1 VKSSDS
7 FASLGDVSLGL
18 TLVALSMTLWAADAS
33 AAGAGVARD
42 TPVAS
47 ASIQSE
53 IEELRAEI
61 DALRHDH
68 ERRWIDET
76 RRNEIRAVVA
86 DVIADAGS
94 RTSFAEGDFTAGW
107 NKGFKLVSPDGAF
120 SLKLSGEMQLWYVV
134 NHRRGDL
141 DLPRNPPGTVW
152 GAENRRTR
160 LRFSGHVGDPSIQYL
175 VQATIPPVV
184 GPFLLEFG
192 SIRFVLSPEIDVEV
206 GQFRPQFLREWNVP
220 VFNQLAVD
228 RSVVAAYFSPG
239 FAQGVQLSWKTDR
252 LKLVGW
258 FGDGIGARA
267 LGPARTNSMN
277 TPWHRTPTRWAFTGR
292 AEWKPMGEWAQF
304 NDFTSP
310 PDSPTGLLVGVDV
323 MGQEVGAEIP
333 FAEGTVVLGSS
344 ADVSLELGG
353 ASMMVSGVWQHQE
366 SRESSARNPW
376 GLTAQ
381 VGVYVAPDV
390 EVFGRY
396 AILDYDSA
404 IDVAP
409 RTARYNGFT
418 VGWNWFAN
426 PQVKLTMDWGMNFA
440 SLGSGE
446 FVSTAIGYRVDEP
459 GQGHQWAWRTQ
470 LQLLF

>member
-1 VKSSDS
+1 
-7 FASLGDVSLGL
+7 
-18 TLVALSMTLWAADAS
+18 MTLWAADAS
-33 AAGAGVARD
+33 AAEAGVARD

-61 DALRHDH
+61 DAFRHDH
-68 ERRWIDET
+68 ERRWIDEI
-76 RRNEIRAVVA
+76 RRDEICAAVA

-94 RTSFAEGDFTAGW
+94 RASFAEGGFTAGW

-134 NHRRGDL
+134 NHRRGDQ
-141 DLPRNPPGTVW
+141 DLPRNPPGTLW

-220 VFNQLAVD
+220 VFNQLAVN

-258 FGDGIGARA
+258 FGYGIGARM

-292 AEWKPMGEWAQF
+292 AEWKPMGEWSQF

-353 ASMMVSGVWQHQE
+353 ASMMVSGGLAAPGVSGIVRPE
-366 SRESSARNPW
+366 SVGTHRASRGLCRARRR
-376 GLTAQ
+376 GLRAICDPRLRLRDRGRPAHRPVQRIHCRVELVRQSTGQAHNGLGHELRLARRRRVRLDRDLIPRGRAGTGAP
-381 VGVYVAPDV
+381 VGVADATPAPV
-390 EVFGRY
+390 LSG
-396 AILDYDSA
+396 
-404 IDVAP
+404 AP
-409 RTARYNGFT
+409 LGLQAAQADAR
-418 VGWNWFAN
+418 
-426 PQVKLTMDWGMNFA
+426 P
-440 SLGSGE
+440 
-446 FVSTAIGYRVDEP
+446 VD
-459 GQGHQWAWRTQ
+459 
-470 LQLLF
+470 